1 MIATERYSKF
11 GLNLADTPGMLLAAE
26 CDGIPGQLPG
36 GSGKVASVRLA
47 MAPSAACTMV
57 SRWPGRSSLSPEAAK
72 TAAPKSSTV
81 PSSRK
86 TLPDSVP
93 GSKPRTVACVVAPLS
108 GGGLPGGLPG
118 GGLGWLAVR
127 WGCVVAVGRAPQR
140 SPGLLCSAVWMIRS
154 ISCGSGSPV
163 AAHISGNADAEVM
176 PGIVLISL
184 RMISPAGV

>member
-1 MIATERYSKF
+1 
-11 GLNLADTPGMLLAAE
+11 ML
-26 CDGIPGQLPG
+26 
-36 GSGKVASVRLA
+36 
-47 MAPSAACTMV
+47 PSAAGLTV
-57 SRWPGRSSLSPEAAK
+57 TRWPGRSSLSPEAAK
-72 TAAPKSSTV
+72 AAAPKSSTV

-86 TLPDSVP
+86 TLPDRVP

-108 GGGLPGGLPG
+108 GGGPPGGRPG
-118 GGLGWLAVR
+118 WPAWRVTRWVAWVACLAGYPVAGSGGWRLGGPRGVGW
-127 WGCVVAVGRAPQR
+127 VAGGAGQR
-140 SPGLLCSAVWMIRS
+140 SPGLLRSAVWMIRS